1 MNGAT
6 VTMLPTFCNP
16 EKLSHQELIKQCLY
30 LEDIAFKQGQ
40 ALHAMETAL
49 VEALGYAN
57 MLGANLGAL
66 VDAYDAG
73 DQAAILLQIKRLSET
88 RKSLLAGKGR
98 VH

>member
-16 EKLSHQELIKQCLY
+16 EKLTHEKLIEQYKY
-30 LEDIAFKQGQ
+30 MEEMAFMQGQ
-40 ALHAMETAL
+40 ALHAMETKL

-57 MLGANLGAL
+57 VLGSNLGAL